1 MPFSRNPYQNT
12 GLAQAEYRSATRPQ
26 KGRKA
31 AKVTAYA
38 VCPVST
44 SRSYYV
50 MQPTMI
56 QEDAWCLTPR
66 SSAIEFFM
74 VKTSARPVESR
85 NCGHITEC
93 HHEMTILGDAEMT
106 SRNHFRLLL
115 IPCGF

>member
-1 MPFSRNPYQNT
+1 
-12 GLAQAEYRSATRPQ
+12 
-26 KGRKA
+26 
-31 AKVTAYA
+31 
-38 VCPVST
+38 
-44 SRSYYV
+44 
-50 MQPTMI
+50 MI

-106 SRNHFRLLL
+106 TGITSVYCSFLADFDLKVEELWKRLEDDSRVTGDLALTGGALVSHLV
-115 IPCGF
+115 